1 MISLA
6 HISTTRKRLI
16 AGAPKSVIP
25 GALEPAVG
33 NGPVIMSYCRRTSPF
48 AGGNTSY
55 CRRTSLVRRWYFIQD
70 SKKRSDLDLD
80 LDLDLGRV
88 LVQVRDCG
96 DCGTSITVLGAVNM
110 VLSMWPCPYE
120 LKEVAAEVRGGRRR
134 TLPEGGHRT

>member
-1 MISLA
+1 
-6 HISTTRKRLI
+6 
-16 AGAPKSVIP
+16 
-25 GALEPAVG
+25 
-33 NGPVIMSYCRRTSPF
+33 MSYCRRTIPF

-96 DCGTSITVLGAVNM
+96 DCGTSITVLGAVTM
-110 VLSMWPCPYE
+110 VVD
-120 LKEVAAEVRGGRRR
+120 VAV
-134 TLPEGGHRT
+134 PV